1 MTVMA
6 RPMRWLRQAR
16 RREAGIALV
25 TSLPLLAAMGFI
37 LWRSFGTFAAGVF
50 VATALL
56 LLGIILQRRLKNR
69 DEAWLIKRLDTL
81 AGGFAAG
88 LKPTGNKDPFALRRN
103 ALGLARTLL
112 EGGFDLRLDQ
122 LLGKAYLN
130 VYEYC
135 MTSAEQQA
143 AAEAISDKPG
153 FWKKWLAELEALKGD
168 DHADRY
174 LEIQQFI
181 LDRLRGY
188 FADKGYS
195 ERHFDAVNAVALE
208 SLPDFAKRLAAIA
221 EFAGMPEAEALA
233 AAKPT
238 ATDALL
244 TELVNQWVAGIERL
258 RWPGMEMPVR
268 VASTSATPVEPA
280 GKLGAKKV
288 AAILLCQKLGK
299 VHVGLGHRGL
309 RVVRG

>member
-1 MTVMA
+1 M
-6 RPMRWLRQAR
+6 P
-16 RREAGIALV
+16 E
-25 TSLPLLAAMGFI
+25 GF
-37 LWRSFGTFAAGVF
+37 
-50 VATALL
+50 TAHAD
-56 LLGIILQRRLKNR
+56 G
-69 DEAWLIKRLDTL
+69 
-81 AGGFAAG
+81 
-88 LKPTGNKDPFALRRN
+88 
-103 ALGLARTLL
+103 LGLAPGADDGRF
-112 EGGFDLRLDQ
+112 GFDLRLDQ

-143 AAEAISDKPG
+143 AAEAVSDKPD

-174 LEIQQFI
+174 LEILQFI

-233 AAKPT
+233 VANKRAANILRKSTEEAAGSVDP
-238 ATDALL
+238 ALLQEPAEQELWQALQAAEDALAPML
-244 TELVNQWVAGIERL
+244 KSRDYIGVL
-258 RWPGMEMPVR
+258 R
-268 VASTSATPVEPA
+268 ALA
-280 GKLGAKKV
+280 
-288 AAILLCQKLGK
+288 
-299 VHVGLGHRGL
+299 GL
-309 RVVRG
+309 RKPVDAFFEGVMVNADDRKVRGNRLALLQVLTDQFNAVGDISLLA